1 MNLLLNNKKFN
12 LFKHKIII
20 CGLWGV
26 NPKTAIKGLSLR
38 GKVGC
43 IQKNLPLEQSLGEY

>member
-26 NPKTAIKGLSLR
+26 NPKTVIKGQSLR
-38 GKVGC
+38 GGGGVHTK
-43 IQKNLPLEQSLGEY
+43 KPPF